1 MAVRDPFRWR
11 QGGHRFRDFVS
22 QLLGPIAGWRCRPIS
37 DDSVADGPVTGGVVG
52 GPIPIVGGSVA
63 NVPVAGPAGDG
74 PVAGGLKQ
82 GLKLD
87 AGHGNGNK

>member
-1 MAVRDPFRWR
+1 M
-11 QGGHRFRDFVS
+11 
-22 QLLGPIAGWRCRPIS
+22 
-37 DDSVADGPVTGGVVG
+37 G

-63 NVPVAGPAGDG
+63 NVPVADPAGDG

-87 AGHGNGNK
+87 AGHGNGNKNILHIIAICNMLCNIFCRLLLGQNVATVTTYTNNLLVLLQ